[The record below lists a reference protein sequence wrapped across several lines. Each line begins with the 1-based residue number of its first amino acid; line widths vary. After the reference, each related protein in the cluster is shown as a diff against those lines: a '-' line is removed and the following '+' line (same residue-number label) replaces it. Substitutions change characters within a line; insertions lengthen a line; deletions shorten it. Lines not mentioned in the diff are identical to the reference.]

1 MINIHK
7 IFLCR
12 LHELFRFPSSEK
24 AFFDININ
32 WWATQAIA
40 DVVAE
45 AAEYF
50 GNNDFDVHHQDP
62 QQLASSYAAH

>member
-1 MINIHK
+1 MAYKGVRNGHIHK

-12 LHELFRFPSSEK
+12 LHELFSSSEK

-32 WWATQAIA
+32 EATQAIA

-50 GNNDFDVHHQDP
+50 GNNDFDVFIIKIRNN
-62 QQLASSYAAH
+62 